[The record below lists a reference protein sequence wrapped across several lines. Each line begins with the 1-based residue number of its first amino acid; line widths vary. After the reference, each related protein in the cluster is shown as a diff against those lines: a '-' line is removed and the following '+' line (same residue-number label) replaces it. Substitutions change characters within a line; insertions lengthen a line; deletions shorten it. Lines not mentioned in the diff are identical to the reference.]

1 MMIKPC
7 WNCTQVQDPAN
18 CDDSSCLRWQQ
29 WFAHTWDDMRHSL
42 RVDME
47 NRPKVPEGEVI
58 GGVHYALPHR
68 VQDYLNADP
77 CGNCLCPK
85 DLCRIPCR
93 MKRQWLNTKTLLQ

>member
-47 NRPKVPEGEVI
+47 NRPK
-58 GGVHYALPHR
+58 
-68 VQDYLNADP
+68 
-77 CGNCLCPK
+77 

-93 MKRQWLNTKTLLQ
+93 MKRQWLSTKTLLQ